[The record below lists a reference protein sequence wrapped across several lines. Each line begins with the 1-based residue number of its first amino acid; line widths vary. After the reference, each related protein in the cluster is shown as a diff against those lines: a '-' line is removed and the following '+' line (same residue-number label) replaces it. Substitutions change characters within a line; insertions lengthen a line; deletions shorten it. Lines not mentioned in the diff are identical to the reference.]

1 MPKKLKRKRACPE
14 QRRRGG
20 QPGNQNARK
29 HGLYSSRLS
38 VDQLCELANILN
50 SGGRDPALI
59 ALRIKLGAAL
69 KSAPDNRRVLMEAS
83 RILYKWFH
91 ANISLDKKDNALF
104 KAFIRAALKAV
115 QQNQTF
121 FTERI
126 VSGPAET
133 IENLTERIEAENPE
147 KTPCLAV
154 K

>member
-1 MPKKLKRKRACPE
+1 MSRKIKRKRACPE

-38 VDQLCELANILN
+38 AEQVCELANILN
-50 SGGRDPALI
+50 QGDEDPALI
-59 ALRIKLGAAL
+59 ALRIKLFSAL

-83 RILYKWFH
+83 KILSKWYLS
-91 ANISLDKKDNALF
+91 NYNLGKKDGASF
-104 KAFIRAALKAV
+104 KAFIRAAFKKMI
-115 QQNQTF
+115 QNQPVL
-121 FTERI
+121 TERI
-126 VSGPAET
+126 VAGPAET
-133 IENLTERIEAENPE
+133 IDNLTERIEAESLK